1 MRFGRALLL
10 ALGVCARVASVL
22 LAGGAVASAQVAMP
36 DARQMSGVPLPA
48 GDLPDGTV
56 TVRVVRERMG
66 NNLPDQEVGLTTPD
80 GKVTAVT
87 DAQGRAEFT
96 SVTVGS
102 QVVAEATVDGET
114 LRSQPFTV
122 PAKGG
127 VRVALVAGAAK
138 AAEAE
143 AKANEAAAQAPAR
156 TGAVVFGPDTRIV
169 LEFQDDEPTFFYIF
183 SIVNNA
189 RTPVNPPQPLV
200 LPLPDDAEAA
210 ALVSGPPGIARI
222 ADGALTLSGPFP
234 PGQTAFQIAFRLPI
248 ASTLRISQ
256 RWPAPVEGILVAT
269 EKAGSLT
276 LSSPQLSGVREGDSN
291 GQMFIVGTGGR
302 LAEDQ
307 VLDVTFSNVPAPP
320 EWPFWSAV
328 GAIAAGLLWVAWA
341 LLGPAADRS
350 GEARALLAE
359 RERLLGAIAA
369 LDAEARVKGEDA
381 RRDAKRQR
389 LMAAVEQVYAQLDDV
404 AGGAG
409 TAA

>member
-1 MRFGRALLL
+1 MRRLRVGGLVAAVGLSL
-10 ALGVCARVASVL
+10 ALGGVA
-22 LAGGAVASAQVAMP
+22 AAQVAMP

-48 GDLPDGTV
+48 TELPDGTV

-66 NNLPDQEVGLTTPD
+66 NNVPNQDVGLSTPD
-80 GKVTAVT
+80 GRVTAVT

-96 SVTVGS
+96 SVAVGS
-102 QVVAEATVDGET
+102 QVTADTVIDGET
-114 LRSQPFTV
+114 LRSQAFTV
-122 PAKGG
+122 PARGG

-183 SIVNNA
+183 SIINNA
-189 RTPVNPPQPLV
+189 RTPVNPVKPLV
-200 LPLPDDAEAA
+200 LTLPGDAEAA

-234 PGQTAFQIAFRLPI
+234 PGQTAFRIAFRLPL
-248 ASTLRISQ
+248 ASTLHIAQ
-256 RWPAPVEGILVAT
+256 RFPAPVEGILVAT
-269 EKAGSLT
+269 EKAGTLA

-307 VLDVTFSNVPAPP
+307 VLDITFANVPAHP
-320 EWPFWSAV
+320 EWPYWTALGV
-328 GAIAAGLLWVAWA
+328 MGAGLLWVGWA

-350 GEARALLAE
+350 REARALLAE

-369 LDAEARVKGEDA
+369 LDAEARVKGDDPK
-381 RRDAKRQR
+381 RDAKRAR
-389 LMAAVEQVYAQLDDV
+389 LMAAVEEVYAQLDDA

>member
-1 MRFGRALLL
+1 MRRLHVGGLVAAVGLSL
-10 ALGVCARVASVL
+10 ALGGVA
-22 LAGGAVASAQVAMP
+22 AAQVAMP

-48 GDLPDGTV
+48 TELPDGTV

-66 NNLPDQEVGLTTPD
+66 NNVPNQDVGLSTPD
-80 GKVTAVT
+80 GRVTAVT

-96 SVTVGS
+96 SVAVGS
-102 QVVAEATVDGET
+102 QVTADTIIDGET
-114 LRSQPFTV
+114 LRSQAFTV
-122 PAKGG
+122 PARGG

-189 RTPVNPPQPLV
+189 RTSVNPVKPLV
-200 LPLPDDAEAA
+200 LTLPGDAEAA

-234 PGQTAFQIAFRLPI
+234 PGQTAFQIAFRLPL
-248 ASTLRISQ
+248 ASTLHIAQ
-256 RWPAPVEGILVAT
+256 RFPAPVEGILVAT
-269 EKAGSLT
+269 EKAGTLA

-302 LAEDQ
+302 LAEDE
-307 VLDVTFSNVPAPP
+307 VLDLTFANVPAHP
-320 EWPFWSAV
+320 EWPYWTALGV
-328 GAIAAGLLWVAWA
+328 MGAGLLWVSWA

-350 GEARALLAE
+350 REARALLAE

-369 LDAEARVKGEDA
+369 LDAEARVKGDDPK
-381 RRDAKRQR
+381 RDAKRAR
-389 LMAAVEQVYAQLDDV
+389 LMAAVEQVYAQLDDA

>member
-1 MRFGRALLL
+1 MRPSLSGMFVAACALSL
-10 ALGVCARVASVL
+10 ALGGVA
-22 LAGGAVASAQVAMP
+22 AAQVAMP

-48 GDLPDGTV
+48 TELADGTV

-66 NNLPDQEVGLTTPD
+66 NNVPNQDVRLTTPD
-80 GKVTAVT
+80 GTVSAVT

-96 SVTVGS
+96 SVAPGS
-102 QVVAEATVDGET
+102 QVTAETVMDGET

-143 AKANEAAAQAPAR
+143 AKLNDAAAQGPAR

-189 RTPVNPPQPLV
+189 RTPVNPVKPLV
-200 LPLPDDAEAA
+200 LTLPADAEAA
-210 ALVSGPPGIARI
+210 ALVSGPPGIARV

-234 PGQTAFQIAFRLPI
+234 PGQTAFQVAFRLPL
-248 ASTLRISQ
+248 ASTLHIEQ

-269 EKAGSLT
+269 EKAGALT

-307 VLDVTFSNVPAPP
+307 VLDITFANVPAPP
-320 EWPFWSAV
+320 AWPFWTAV
-328 GAIAAGLLWVAWA
+328 GVMGAGLLWVAWA
-341 LLGPAADRS
+341 LVGPAADRTRD
-350 GEARALLAE
+350 ARALLAE

-369 LDAEARVKGEDA
+369 LDAEARAKGDDPK
-381 RRDAKRQR
+381 RDAKRER
-389 LMAAVEQVYAQLDDV
+389 LMAAVEQVYAQLDDA

>member
-1 MRFGRALLL
+1 MTRLRVGGLAAAFALSV
-10 ALGVCARVASVL
+10 ALGVVVR
-22 LAGGAVASAQVAMP
+22 AQVAMP

-48 GDLPDGTV
+48 GELPDGTV

-96 SVTVGS
+96 SVAVGS
-102 QVVAEATVDGET
+102 EVVAEVTVDGET
-114 LRSQPFTV
+114 LRSQPFSV

-143 AKANEAAAQAPAR
+143 AQANEAAAQAPAR

-200 LPLPDDAEAA
+200 LALPDDAEAA

-234 PGQTAFQIAFRLPI
+234 PGQTAFQVAFRLPLT
-248 ASTLRISQ
+248 STLHLAQ
-256 RWPAPVEGILVAT
+256 RFPAPVEGILVAT
-269 EKAGSLT
+269 EKAGTLT
-276 LSSPQLSGVREGDSN
+276 LSSPQLSGVREGESN
-291 GQMFIVGTGGR
+291 GEMFIVGTGGR
-302 LAEDQ
+302 LAEGQ
-307 VLDVTFSNVPAPP
+307 VLDVTFANVPAPP
-320 EWPFWSAV
+320 QWPYWTAV
-328 GAIAAGLLWVAWA
+328 GVMGAGLLWVGWA
-341 LLGPAADRS
+341 MLGPAADRS
-350 GEARALLAE
+350 REARALLAE

-369 LDAEARVKGEDA
+369 LDAEARAKGDDP
-381 RRDAKRQR
+381 RRDAKRER
-389 LMAAVEQVYAQLDDV
+389 LMAAVEQVYAQLDDA

>member
-1 MRFGRALLL
+1 MTR
-10 ALGVCARVASVL
+10 ARVGAVIGLAAIVVL
-22 LAGGAVASAQVAMP
+22 LAWPARVVAQVAMP
-36 DARQMSGVPLPA
+36 DARQMSGMPLPA
-48 GDLPDGTV
+48 PELADGTV

-66 NNLPDQEVGLTTPD
+66 NNIANQEVGLTTPD
-80 GKVTAVT
+80 GKVTGVT

-96 SVTVGS
+96 SVPVGTE
-102 QVVAEATVDGET
+102 VTAEATVDGET
-114 LRSQPFTV
+114 LTSRPFAV

-138 AAEAE
+138 VAEAE
-143 AKANEAAAQAPAR
+143 AQANAAAAQAPAR

-189 RTPVNPPQPLV
+189 RTPVNPPKPLV
-200 LPLPDDAEAA
+200 LTLPDAAEGA
-210 ALVSGPPGIARI
+210 ALVSGPPGLARI

-256 RWPAPVEGILVAT
+256 RWPAPVEGILVAS
-269 EKAGSLT
+269 EKAGGLT

-291 GQMFIVGTGGR
+291 GQSFIIGTGGR

-307 VLDVTFSNVPAPP
+307 VLEITLANVPAHPA
-320 EWPFWSAV
+320 WPYWTATLV
-328 GAIAAGLLWVAWA
+328 TAAGLLWVIWA
-341 LLGPAADRS
+341 IVGAAPDRS
-350 GEARALLAE
+350 REAKALLAE

-369 LDAEARVKGEDA
+369 LDGEARVKGDDA
-381 RRDAKRQR
+381 KRDAKRER
-389 LMAAVEQVYAQLDDV
+389 LMAAVEQVYAQLDD
-404 AGGAG
+404 APGSAG

>member
-1 MRFGRALLL
+1 MRRLHVGGLAAAVALSL
-10 ALGVCARVASVL
+10 ALGGVA
-22 LAGGAVASAQVAMP
+22 GAQVAMP

-48 GDLPDGTV
+48 TELPDGTV

-66 NNLPDQEVGLTTPD
+66 NNVPNQEVGLTTPD

-102 QVVAEATVDGET
+102 QVTAETVIDGET
-114 LRSQPFTV
+114 LRSQTFTV
-122 PAKGG
+122 PARGG

-143 AKANEAAAQAPAR
+143 AKANDAAAQGPAR

-189 RTPVNPPQPLV
+189 RTPVNPVKPLV

-234 PGQTAFQIAFRLPI
+234 PGQTAFQIAFRLPL
-248 ASTLRISQ
+248 ASTLHIAQ
-256 RWPAPVEGILVAT
+256 RFPAPVEGILVAT
-269 EKAGSLT
+269 EKAGTLS
-276 LSSPQLSGVREGDSN
+276 LSSPQLSGVREGESN

-307 VLDVTFSNVPAPP
+307 VLDITFANVPAHPA
-320 EWPFWSAV
+320 WPFWT
-328 GAIAAGLLWVAWA
+328 AIGVMGAGLLWVGWA

-350 GEARALLAE
+350 REARALLAE

-369 LDAEARVKGEDA
+369 LDAEARVKGDDPK
-381 RRDAKRQR
+381 RDAKRER
-389 LMAAVEQVYAQLDDV
+389 LMAAVEQVYAQLDDA

>member
-1 MRFGRALLL
+1 MIRPRVGGLAAVFVLTL
-10 ALGVCARVASVL
+10 ALG
-22 LAGGAVASAQVAMP
+22 AVAMAQVAMP

-48 GDLPDGTV
+48 TELPDGTV

-66 NNLPDQEVGLTTPD
+66 NNVPNQEVGLTTPD

-96 SVTVGS
+96 SVAVGS
-102 QVVAEATVDGET
+102 QVTAETNIDGET

-138 AAEAE
+138 VAEAE
-143 AKANEAAAQAPAR
+143 AKANEAAAQGPAR

-189 RTPVNPPQPLV
+189 RTPVNPVKPLV
-200 LPLPDDAEAA
+200 LPLPGDAEAA

-234 PGQTAFQIAFRLPI
+234 PGQTAFQIAFRLPL
-248 ASTLRISQ
+248 ASTLHIAQ
-256 RWPAPVEGILVAT
+256 RFPAPVEGILVAT
-269 EKAGSLT
+269 EKSGSLT

-307 VLDVTFSNVPAPP
+307 VLDITFTNVPAHP
-320 EWPFWSAV
+320 EWPFWT
-328 GAIAAGLLWVAWA
+328 AIVVMGGGLLWVGWA
-341 LLGPAADRS
+341 MLGPAPDRS
-350 GEARALLAE
+350 REARALLAE

-369 LDAEARVKGEDA
+369 LDAEARTRGEDPK
-381 RRDAKRQR
+381 RDAKRER
-389 LMAAVEQVYAQLDDV
+389 LMAAVEQVYAQLDDA

>member
-1 MRFGRALLL
+1 MRRLRVGGLVAAVGLSL
-10 ALGVCARVASVL
+10 ALGGVA
-22 LAGGAVASAQVAMP
+22 AAQVAMP

-48 GDLPDGTV
+48 TELPDGTV

-66 NNLPDQEVGLTTPD
+66 NNVPNQDVGLSTPD
-80 GKVTAVT
+80 GRVTAGT

-96 SVTVGS
+96 SVAVGS
-102 QVVAEATVDGET
+102 QVTADTVIDGET
-114 LRSQPFTV
+114 LRSQAFTV
-122 PAKGG
+122 PARGG

-143 AKANEAAAQAPAR
+143 AKANEAAAQSPAR

-183 SIVNNA
+183 SIINNA
-189 RTPVNPPQPLV
+189 RTPVNPVKPLV
-200 LPLPDDAEAA
+200 LTLPGDAEAA

-234 PGQTAFQIAFRLPI
+234 PGQTAFQIAFRLPL
-248 ASTLRISQ
+248 ASTLHIAQ
-256 RWPAPVEGILVAT
+256 RFPAPVEGILVAT
-269 EKAGSLT
+269 EKAGTLA

-307 VLDVTFSNVPAPP
+307 VLDITFANVPAHP
-320 EWPFWSAV
+320 EWPYWTALGV
-328 GAIAAGLLWVAWA
+328 MGAGLLWVGWA

-350 GEARALLAE
+350 REARALLAE

-369 LDAEARVKGEDA
+369 LDAEARVKGDDPK
-381 RRDAKRQR
+381 RDAKRAR
-389 LMAAVEQVYAQLDDV
+389 LMAAVEEVYAQLDDA